1 MLGYLNS
8 TLVSFYH
15 KRQTVKGN
23 RSLFPKIV
31 IRDLQNYPVPT
42 ISLTSQQPFITLVN
56 KILEAKQQGND
67 TTVLEKQIDDLVYE
81 LYGITEEEKK
91 VIEGN

>member
-1 MLGYLNS
+1 MASKYISYLYIKSS
-8 TLVSFYH
+8 TIATKDDF
-15 KRQTVKGN
+15 RQTTLTELRN
-23 RSLFPKIV
+23 IPIP
-31 IRDLQNYPVPT
+31 N
-42 ISLTSQQPFITLVN
+42 ISLTSQQPFITLVD

-67 TTVLEKQIDDLVYE
+67 TTVLEKQIDHLVYE